1 MPFWIFCKSA
11 LKWKY
16 RVFWNGDAR
25 ACTLCAYA
33 TRKRTYRIL
42 AWQNKIV
49 IYRYCVIL
57 SNAFAMFA
65 RVSNRR
71 GVHTRA
77 FAPYARYNGA
87 YYRNYSAVIRAIV
100 YGFNNG
106 LMGNRLHC
114 RIRQIKSI
122 TNTTSSAFRIYDAN
136 SVARECS
143 VRIIDG
149 HRIRMYEYMFRLHI
163 YAYVHCTYS
172 RINSLR

>member
-1 MPFWIFCKSA
+1 
-11 LKWKY
+11 
-16 RVFWNGDAR
+16 
-25 ACTLCAYA
+25 
-33 TRKRTYRIL
+33 
-42 AWQNKIV
+42 
-49 IYRYCVIL
+49 
-57 SNAFAMFA
+57 MFA

-77 FAPYARYNGA
+77 FAAYARYNGA
-87 YYRNYSAVIRAIV
+87 YYRNYSAVIRVIV

-149 HRIRMYEYMFRLHI
+149 HRIRMYEYTVSV
-163 YAYVHCTYS
+163 AYICICTLY
-172 RINSLR
+172 IFPY